1 VKVWLIT
8 GASSGL
14 GLALAKEAIKNGD
27 QVIAGARDIDKLSDF
42 KAQSA
47 GNLHPVKLDVR
58 NDEDI
63 ENAAL
68 LVNDKFKKVDV
79 LVNNAGYGL
88 LGALEELS
96 NEQMIDNFET
106 NFFGAV
112 KMTKAFLP
120 IMRTQKYGHI
130 INISAI
136 AGAVS
141 EMGFTIYG
149 ASKAALESLSESLQ
163 SEVRHLGIK
172 ITIIIPG
179 PFRTEFISKSLVK
192 AHHKI
197 AQYSQTVGKFEN
209 MLEKIDGK
217 QAGDPQKAAEAIFL
231 VSEMNSPPMRLFLG
245 SYAYS
250 RIRAKLG
257 KLSDEIANFEKFGLE
272 TDFV

>member
-14 GLALAKEAIKNGD
+14 GLALAKEVIKNGD
-27 QVIAGARDIDKLSDF
+27 QVIAGARDIDKLSEF
-42 KAQSA
+42 KNQSA

-63 ENAAL
+63 ENAVL
-68 LVNDKFKKVDV
+68 LVNEKFSKIDV

-96 NEQMIDNFET
+96 NEQIIDNFST

-120 IMRTQKYGHI
+120 IMRAQKFGHI

-136 AGAVS
+136 AGAIS
-141 EMGFTIYG
+141 EMGFTVYG
-149 ASKAALESLSESLQ
+149 ASKAALESLSEALQ
-163 SEVRHLGIK
+163 SEVRPLGIK
-172 ITIIIPG
+172 VTIITPG

-192 AHHKI
+192 AHRNI
-197 AQYSQTVGKFEN
+197 AEYSQTVGKFAN
-209 MLEKIDGK
+209 MLEKINGK
-217 QAGDPQKAAEAIFL
+217 QVGDPKKAAEAIFHI
-231 VSEMNSPPMRLFLG
+231 SKMASPPMRLFLG
-245 SYAYS
+245 AYAYN
-250 RIRAKLG
+250 RIRAKLA
-257 KLSDEIANFEKFGLE
+257 KLAGEIDNFEKIGLE